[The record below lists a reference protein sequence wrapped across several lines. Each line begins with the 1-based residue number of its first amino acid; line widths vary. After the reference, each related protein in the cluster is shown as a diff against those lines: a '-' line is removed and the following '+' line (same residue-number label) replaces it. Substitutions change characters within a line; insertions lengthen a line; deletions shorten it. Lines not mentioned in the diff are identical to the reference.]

1 MTEERPE
8 NSPLGDA
15 IADAAR
21 RAGLGSVK
29 DGRPFDGRALL
40 TTMGGIRGIVEA
52 VLPGLLFV
60 LVFTVGAGLPVAL
73 GVSVGVAVIFTIV
86 RLATRTPVAQA
97 LGGLV
102 GVVASAAL
110 SLWTGRGQDNY
121 LLGLWLNAGYGAA
134 FLVSILVR
142 WPLIGVAV
150 GLLLGD
156 GTAWRTDKRK
166 FRVLTVLSLCWA
178 ALFILRLAIQLPL
191 YLAGDVVLLGTFK
204 LVLGIPL
211 YAPLLVLTVL
221 TVRSLY
227 AGASAPDAGAAEDTT
242 ESR

>member
-1 MTEERPE
+1 MTEEPG
-8 NSPLGDA
+8 SPLGDA

-40 TTMGGIRGIVEA
+40 ATMGGIRGIVEA

-60 LVFTVGAGLPVAL
+60 IAFTLGLGLPISL
-73 GVSVGVAVIFTIV
+73 GVSVGVAVVFTIV
-86 RLATRTPVAQA
+86 RLLSRTPVSQA
-97 LGGLV
+97 LGGLI

-121 LLGLWLNAGYGAA
+121 LLGLWLNLGYGTA
-134 FLVSILVR
+134 FIVSVLVR

-150 GLLLGD
+150 GFLLGD
-156 GTAWRTDKRK
+156 GTAWRGDRRK

-178 ALFILRLAIQLPL
+178 ALFVLRLVIEYPL
-191 YLAGDVVLLGTFK
+191 YLAGDVALLGTFK

-211 YAPLLVLTVL
+211 YAPLLVLTIL

-227 AGASAPDAGAAEDTT
+227 ARADAASDDTADG
-242 ESR
+242 R

>member
-1 MTEERPE
+1 MSDPGQKQPDAS
-8 NSPLGDA
+8 SPLGDA
-15 IADAAR
+15 IAEAAKK
-21 RAGLGSVK
+21 AGLGSVK

-40 TTMGGIRGIVEA
+40 ATMGGVRGIVEA

-60 LVFTVGAGLPVAL
+60 IAFTIGLELPVAL
-73 GVSVGVAVIFTIV
+73 GISVGVAVIFTVI
-86 RLATRTPVAQA
+86 RLLTKTPVTQA
-97 LGGLV
+97 LGGLI

-110 SLWTGRGQDNY
+110 SLWTGRGQDNF
-121 LLGLWLNAGYGAA
+121 LLGLWLNLGYGAA
-134 FLVSILVR
+134 FLVSVLVR

-150 GLLLGD
+150 GFLMGE
-156 GTAWRTDKRK
+156 GTAWRGDKRK

-178 ALFILRLAIQLPL
+178 ALFILRLAIQYPL
-191 YLAGDVVLLGTFK
+191 YLAGDVALLGTFK

-227 AGASAPDAGAAEDTT
+227 AKATST
-242 ESR
+242 ETPQAR